1 MVTKRSGKVRR
12 CGPEYVDASQQLFR
26 APVLFLV
33 FDRYFSRCGFVFF
46 YFCCPCLFVRSFVV
60 FSFFRFGFFILGV
73 TEYSSYDLVLFS
85 RLGFLLLLPFFFCS
99 RAVLFMGRI
108 DGLVGWLVS

>member
-12 CGPEYVDASQQLFR
+12 CGPEYVDANQQLFR

-46 YFCCPCLFVRSFVV
+46 LLLLSLFVCLFVRLLCFP
-60 FSFFRFGFFILGV
+60 FFRFGFFILGV

-85 RLGFLLLLPFFFCS
+85 RLGFLLLLPVFSAQGLCS
-99 RAVLFMGRI
+99 LW
-108 DGLVGWLVS
+108 DG